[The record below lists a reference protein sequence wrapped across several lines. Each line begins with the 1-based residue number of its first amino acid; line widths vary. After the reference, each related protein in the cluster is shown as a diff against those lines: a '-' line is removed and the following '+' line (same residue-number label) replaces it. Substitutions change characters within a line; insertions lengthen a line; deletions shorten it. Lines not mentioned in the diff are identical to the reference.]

1 MGRSWQDRVD
11 AARQNLKDQRDRLD
25 LWEGELAK
33 LATKVTTED
42 EQEKVIT
49 GLNEATLRIREQI
62 DVLESLGA

>member
-11 AARQNLKDQRDRLD
+11 AARQNLIDQRDRLD
-25 LWEGELAK
+25 LWERELAK

-49 GLNEATLRIREQI
+49 GLNEATRRIREQI
-62 DVLESLGA
+62 DVLESLGV

>member
-11 AARQNLKDQRDRLD
+11 AARQNLIDQRDRLD
-25 LWEGELAK
+25 LWERELAK

-62 DVLESLGA
+62 DVLESLGV